1 MPFIIIFNS
10 AKVNNILHKF
20 TTAFQ
25 KGKVQQNL
33 PLFFV
38 SNAKFKDEIQ
48 AVIDFGFFRF
58 YNIDYHLT
66 KSIGKLKK
74 VNKNYNTVQN
84 KNQFC
89 AVLFFKRMRG
99 KRN

>member
-1 MPFIIIFNS
+1 MQIYFASITFIIIFNS

-38 SNAKFKDEIQ
+38 SNAKFKDENQ
-48 AVIDFGFFRF
+48 AVIDFSLIGI
-58 YNIDYHLT
+58 YNID
-66 KSIGKLKK
+66 
-74 VNKNYNTVQN
+74 NKNIGVKNDIYNLLIVEIEVN
-84 KNQFC
+84 Y
-89 AVLFFKRMRG
+89 V
-99 KRN
+99 